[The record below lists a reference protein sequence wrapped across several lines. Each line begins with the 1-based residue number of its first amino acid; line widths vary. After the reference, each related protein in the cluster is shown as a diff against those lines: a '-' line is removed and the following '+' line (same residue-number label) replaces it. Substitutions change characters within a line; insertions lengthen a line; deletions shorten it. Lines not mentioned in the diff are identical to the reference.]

1 MKKFVIAAATAC
13 SLVATAAAVQVD
25 MGAAT
30 CADTKTWDANTAGSY
45 LMWLDGYMSGKTGN
59 TVLDTDGLQKL
70 AEALDTFCG
79 SNPDV
84 KLLDAVNAAMGG

>member
-1 MKKFVIAAATAC
+1 MKKLVLAVAAIAFAAPAF
-13 SLVATAAAVQVD
+13 ATQVD

-30 CADTKTWDANTAGSY
+30 CTDTKTWDANTAGSY

-59 TVLDTDGLQKL
+59 TVLDTDGLAKL
-70 AEALDTFCG
+70 AQALDTFCA

-84 KLLDAVNAAMGG
+84 KLLDAVNAAMSPQ